1 MEEFCVE
8 YFVSIITGS
17 LCGLDFVM
25 FFTAVYKEADDK
37 KNYSSS
43 SIDVNDYWKL
53 ETQLNSFSEMTVFHQ
68 KLSKKCTV

>member
-37 KNYSSS
+37 KTIPLVLLMLMIIGN
-43 SIDVNDYWKL
+43 
-53 ETQLNSFSEMTVFHQ
+53 
-68 KLSKKCTV
+68 